1 MDIFF
6 WWSEIPWVFFVE
18 ERGVLQKI
26 IFSQGPFP
34 TTFHQCC
41 LKSPAFLLRGSSQ
54 DWRKLLIPFNNHGDC
69 CCPVNGVL
77 GPLPHGHSWLIHG
90 GDPNYLLS
98 GMILQV
104 IPSKNGMF
112 KPPMLNSARGEL
124 WSDLSSPQDPCL
136 VYLPTFDCFFGKCR

>member
-1 MDIFF
+1 MGFF
-6 WWSEIPWVFFVE
+6 SLK
-18 ERGVLQKI
+18 RGEFCKKKLL
-26 IFSQGPFP
+26 SRSLSYHFP
-34 TTFHQCC
+34 PSC

-54 DWRKLLIPFNNHGDC
+54 DGRKLLIAFNNHDDC
-69 CCPVNGVL
+69 CCPANGVL
-77 GPLPHGHSWLIHG
+77 GPLPNGHSWLIHG

-124 WSDLSSPQDPCL
+124 
-136 VYLPTFDCFFGKCR
+136 